1 VKTIE
6 KKLYEGMFLVDSL
19 EATSDWDGI
28 TELIKNMI
36 QRSDGEIVTLKKW
49 DDRRLMYDIG
59 GKNRGTYILCY
70 FKAPGPR
77 ITEIEKDVQLSERI
91 MRALILSAEAMSE
104 ADINRETPLELAEK
118 LGQPAAQAV
127 APVAAKPEVPEKETV
142 VPESSF
148 AKATEKEEMAVAE
161 EEIAA
166 PEEMTEEENIEH
178 SKEEEK

>member
-28 TELIKNMI
+28 TGLITNMI

-49 DDRRLMYDIG
+49 DDRRLMYNIG

-104 ADINRETPLELAEK
+104 ADINRETPLEVAEK
-118 LGQPAAQAV
+118 LGQPAAQAA
-127 APVAAKPEVPEKETV
+127 APVAAKPEVPKKETV
-142 VPESSF
+142 VPESSL
-148 AKATEKEEMAVAE
+148 AKATEDE
-161 EEIAA
+161 EEIAV
-166 PEEMTEEENIEH
+166 PEEMAEEENIEQ

>member
-1 VKTIE
+1 LKTIE

-28 TELIKNMI
+28 TGLIRNMI
-36 QRSDGEIVTLKKW
+36 QRCDGEIVTLKKW

-91 MRALILSAEAMSE
+91 MRALVLSAEAMSQ
-104 ADINRETPLELAEK
+104 ADIERETPLEIAEK
-118 LGQPAAQAV
+118 LGSPAAAQAAE
-127 APVAAKPEVPEKETV
+127 APAEPQVPEAEIAPEEEIV
-142 VPESSF
+142 V
-148 AKATEKEEMAVAE
+148 TEEIEGQEDIGQAE
-161 EEIAA
+161 EE
-166 PEEMTEEENIEH
+166 
-178 SKEEEK
+178 K

>member
-19 EATSDWDGI
+19 EASSDWDGI
-28 TELIKNMI
+28 TGLIRNMI
-36 QRSDGEIVTLKKW
+36 QRADGEIVTLKKW
-49 DDRRLMYDIG
+49 DDRRLMYPIS
-59 GKNRGTYILCY
+59 GKERGTYILCY

-91 MRALILSAEAMSE
+91 MRALVLSAEAMSE

-118 LGQPAAQAV
+118 LGQPTAQAV
-127 APVAAKPEVPEKETV
+127 ATVAAEPEVP
-142 VPESSF
+142 
-148 AKATEKEEMAVAE
+148 E

-166 PEEMTEEENIEH
+166 PEEINKEENIEQ
-178 SKEEEK
+178 SEEGK